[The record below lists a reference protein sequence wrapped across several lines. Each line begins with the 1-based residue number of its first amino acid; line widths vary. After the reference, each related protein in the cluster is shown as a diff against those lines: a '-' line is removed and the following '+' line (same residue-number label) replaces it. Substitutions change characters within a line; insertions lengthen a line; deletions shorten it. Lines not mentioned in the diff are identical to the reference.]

1 MKIAKVLG
9 GILLALLALYGFG
22 RFFVSQLGVRRASE
36 PAGVIAA
43 APADYALEDRGELA
57 PEGAAAAWAL
67 EATFVPDV
75 GMVATSFR
83 HAGAELY
90 WLADTGADI
99 LEERAAGASGTR
111 VQTIWLGHI
120 LERLQWARTHGDPSA
135 PGLPEPERKNLYH

>member
-57 PEGAAAAWAL
+57 PEGAAAAL
-67 EATFVPDV
+67 LGLIRTRPPGSKV
-75 GMVATSFR
+75 GVRFR